1 MTSKFTQKILDWA
14 RQNPGNPDS
23 EFIIENYMEALR
35 KRKEESKRWY
45 MKSFVLMTGVAAE
58 MGNFQ

>member
-1 MTSKFTQKILDWA
+1 LNRKILNYAKLHPDD
-14 RQNPGNPDS
+14 PDS